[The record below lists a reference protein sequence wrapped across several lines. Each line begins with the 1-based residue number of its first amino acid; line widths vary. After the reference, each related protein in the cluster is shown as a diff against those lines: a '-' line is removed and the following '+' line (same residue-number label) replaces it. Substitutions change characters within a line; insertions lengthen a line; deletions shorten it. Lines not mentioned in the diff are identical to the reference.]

1 MDTPKP
7 APKPMPPSAGATRVA
22 LGTLVILLVLT
33 PGGDIRLWWL
43 YLLIAAATGAVAYA
57 GIRTALARRDR
68 P

>member
-7 APKPMPPSAGATRVA
+7 APKPMPPSAGASRVA

-33 PGGDIRLWWL
+33 PGGIRLWWL
-43 YLLIAAATGAVAYA
+43 YLLTAAAAGAVAYA
-57 GIRTALARRDR
+57 GLRAALARRDR